1 MPATRPLY
9 ALFILKKTFTL
20 SPTSRFLL
28 IFIRKECE
36 WFVFQVFTTHRWLRE
51 KGVKG

>member
-1 MPATRPLY
+1 MRSHEASIR
-9 ALFILKKTFTL
+9 FIYPQKTFTL
-20 SPTSRFLL
+20 SPTSPFLL